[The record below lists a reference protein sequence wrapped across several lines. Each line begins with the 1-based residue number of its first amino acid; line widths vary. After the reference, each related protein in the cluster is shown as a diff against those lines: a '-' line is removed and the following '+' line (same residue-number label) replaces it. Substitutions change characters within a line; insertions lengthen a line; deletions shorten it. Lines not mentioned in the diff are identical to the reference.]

1 MDAGVNAEWDR
12 LRTVVLHRPGIE
24 MFLGLLE
31 PYTSLYE
38 RAFSRYR
45 ARIEHSRLAD
55 TLHDEF
61 GVKVRYLKEEILAA
75 ADNRPEIRMNLVNA
89 AREAISFSGGEK
101 EIRLA
106 WRDFEKNKDILDAG
120 HFFNI
125 LLLNP
130 VIDLHSR
137 QGARDIQLQVTER
150 QPLSN
155 LFYMRDQQV
164 VAKKGVVLSRM
175 AKPQRQREPLL
186 TEFFW
191 KTTGTP
197 VISRVSEPGTF
208 EGGDFFPMKDF
219 ALIGTGD
226 RTNDSGALQVMH
238 GLGFDEI
245 GVVSQPSHPLIPGSR
260 PDPMINMHLDT
271 YFNVA
276 SPGVVAGPVVL
287 MKEAV
292 VQVFFREGSDFIPAP
307 EKTDLFTF
315 IKEKGF
321 SIIDITTLEQMAY
334 APNFLCIR
342 DGVILAVEVDRVVRD
357 VLKALKAKAELD
369 PGRYGALLSQAERDY
384 RDLKSEGQFFPHKK
398 EIYQHGIDAYPLI
411 LENLTGGY
419 GAARCMS
426 CPMKRG

>member
-61 GVKVRYLKEEILAA
+61 GVKVLYLKEEILSA
-75 ADNRPEIRMNLVNA
+75 ADTRPEIRRDLINT

-106 WRDFEKNKDILDAG
+106 WRDFELNKDILDSG

-130 VIDLHSR
+130 VIDLHS
-137 QGARDIQLQVTER
+137 GDGTRDIQLQVTER

-155 LFYMRDQQV
+155 LFFMRDQQV
-164 VAKKGVVLSRM
+164 VAKNGVILSSM
-175 AKPQRQREPLL
+175 AKPQRRREPLL

-197 VISRVSEPGTF
+197 VISRVMDPGTF
-208 EGGDFFPMKDF
+208 EGGDFIPMKDF

-226 RTNDSGALQVMH
+226 RTNASGALQVMH
-238 GLGFDEI
+238 GLGFDETGI
-245 GVVSQPSHPLIPGSR
+245 VSQPSHPLIPGSR

-271 YFNVA
+271 YCNVA
-276 SPGVVAGPVVL
+276 SQGVVAGSVAL

-292 VQVFFREGSDFIPAP
+292 VQVFFREGDDFIPAR
-307 EKTDLFTF
+307 EKTDLFTY
-315 IKEKGF
+315 IREKGF

-342 DGVILAVEVDRVVRD
+342 EGVILAVEVDRVVRD

-369 PGRYGALLSQAERDY
+369 PARYGALLSQAERDY
-384 RDLKSEGQFFPHKK
+384 RDLNSEGQFFPHKK
-398 EIYQHGIDAYPLI
+398 EIYQYGIDAYPLI

-419 GAARCMS
+419 GAVRCMS